1 MDVNLLSAL
10 LWGLFATGLL
20 TIIMMGS
27 QGVGW
32 SRISLPFMI
41 GTAFSANRRRALIAG
56 TIAHFGAGCIFAI
69 LYALVFEQWNRANLV
84 LGLTLGLY
92 HGLFMLVV
100 VVSLL
105 PSVHPRMRGKHHGP
119 TPTPLLE
126 PPGFLGTH
134 YGIRTP
140 IVTMVAH
147 LVYGGIIG
155 AFYQLHA

>member
-1 MDVNLLSAL
+1 MNINLLSAV

-27 QGVGW
+27 QGLGW

-41 GTAFSANRRRALIAG
+41 GTAFSPNRRRALIAG
-56 TIAHFGAGCIFAI
+56 VTVHFALGCAFAI
-69 LYALVFEQWNRANLV
+69 LYALVFEQWNRANVL
-84 LGLTLGLY
+84 LGLTLGFY

-105 PSVHPRMRGKHHGP
+105 PSIHPLMRGKHHGP
-119 TPTPLLE
+119 MPTPLLE
-126 PPGFLGTH
+126 PPGFLAIH

-140 IVTMVAH
+140 IITMAAH
-147 LVYGGIIG
+147 LVYGAVIG
-155 AFYQLHA
+155 AFYQLHG